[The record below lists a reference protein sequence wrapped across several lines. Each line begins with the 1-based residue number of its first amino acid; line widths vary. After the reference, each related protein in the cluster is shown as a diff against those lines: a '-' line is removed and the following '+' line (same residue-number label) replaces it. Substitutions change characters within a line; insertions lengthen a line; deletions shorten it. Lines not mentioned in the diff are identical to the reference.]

1 MSISPDFDAFAARYD
16 AGIPQVVSTKLVADL
31 ETPVSAYLKLAD
43 GRSNSFLLESVEG
56 GSVRGRYSII
66 GFKPDVIW
74 RCRKGQVE
82 INRRAR
88 ADVHAFEN
96 LDGRP
101 LDTLRTLIAECQM
114 ELPQSLPPMAS
125 GLFGFL
131 GYDMVRDME
140 RLPDNNPDPIG
151 LPDAIMVRP
160 TMICVFD
167 RLEDN
172 VTLVTPV
179 WPQAGTSARAAYEAA
194 QERLGDAVSDFERTL
209 PSRRDDSEAIDNL
222 PLPQANMSK
231 DDFKKMVE
239 TCKEYIRAGD
249 AFQIVPSQRFSLPF
263 KLPPLSLYRSLRRI
277 NPSPFLIFFD
287 YGDFQIVGSSPE
299 ILVRLRDNT
308 VTIRPL
314 AGTIRRGATPEEDK
328 QLADKLL
335 ADPKEHAEHLMLLDL
350 ARNDVGRVAK
360 IGSVRVVEQFTI
372 EKYSRLQHIS
382 SHVEGTL
389 EDGLDAIDVLKA
401 GFPAGTLSG
410 APKVRAMQIIDEV
423 EPVRRG
429 IYAGCAGYF
438 AANGSMDT
446 CILLRTALVKDEVMY
461 VQAGVGVVADSDLE
475 AEYQESVL
483 KARALV
489 DAAEESVRFASAG
502 QWNAGN
508 ARR

>member
-1 MSISPDFDAFAARYD
+1 MSVLPEFDAFARTYA
-16 AGIPQVVSTKLVADL
+16 AGHPQLVWTKLVADL

-43 GRSNSFLLESVEG
+43 GRANSFLLESVEG

-66 GFKPDVIW
+66 GFKPDLIW
-74 RCRKGQVE
+74 RCRKGQAE

-88 ADVHAFEN
+88 SDAHSFQPIE
-96 LDGRP
+96 GRP
-101 LDTLRTLIAECQM
+101 LDTLRALLAESRLDM
-114 ELPQSLPPMAS
+114 PPGLPPMAS

-140 RLPDNNPDPIG
+140 DIPDTNPDPIG
-151 LPDAIMVRP
+151 IPDAIMVRP
-160 TMICVFD
+160 TIVCIFD

-179 WPQAGTSARAAYEAA
+179 WPSADAGARAAYDAA
-194 QERLGDAVSDFERTL
+194 LERLADSVADFERSL
-209 PSRRDDSEAIDNL
+209 PFRRDADDALDAL
-222 PLPQANMSK
+222 PEPQANMTP
-231 DDFKKMVE
+231 DAFKRMVE

-263 KLPPLSLYRSLRRI
+263 KLPPLSLYRALRRI

-287 YGDFQIVGSSPE
+287 YGDFTIVGSSPE

-328 QLADKLL
+328 ELADKLL

-350 ARNDVGRVAK
+350 ARNDVGRVSK
-360 IGSVRVVEQFTI
+360 LGSVRVVEQFTI
-372 EKYSRLQHIS
+372 EKYSHLQHIS

-389 EDGLDAIDVLKA
+389 EDGLDAIDALKA

-423 EPVRRG
+423 ESERRG

-438 AANGSMDT
+438 AANGTMDT
-446 CILLRTALVKDEVMY
+446 CILLRTGLVKNGTLH

-489 DAAEESVRFASAG
+489 RAADEAVRFASSR

>member
-1 MSISPDFDAFAARYD
+1 MTTSPDFPAFAATYE
-16 AGIPQVVSTKLVADL
+16 AGKPQLVWTKLVADL

-43 GRSNSFLLESVEG
+43 GRANSFLLESVEG

-74 RCRKGQVE
+74 RCTKGKAE
-82 INRRAR
+82 INRQAR
-88 ADVHAFEN
+88 TDVQRFEP
-96 LDGRP
+96 LPGRP
-101 LDTLRTLIAECQM
+101 LDTLRTLVREIQM
-114 ELPQSLPPMAS
+114 DLPPGLPPMAA

-140 RLPDNNPDPIG
+140 RLPDSNPDPIG

-160 TMICVFD
+160 TIICIFD

-172 VTLVTPV
+172 VTIVTPV
-179 WPQAGTSARAAYEAA
+179 WPQAGVGARAAYEAA
-194 QERLGDAVSDFERTL
+194 EERIGDAVADFERVL
-209 PSRRDDSEAIDNL
+209 PPRRDDEVLEAL
-222 PLPQANMSK
+222 PEPTPNMTEAE
-231 DDFKKMVE
+231 FKQMVA
-239 TCKEYIRAGD
+239 TCKEYILAGD
-249 AFQIVPSQRFSLPF
+249 AFQIVPSQRFSVPF

-287 YGDFQIVGSSPE
+287 YGDFTIVGSSPE
-299 ILVRLRDNT
+299 ILVRLRDNI

-328 QLADKLL
+328 QLAEKLL
-335 ADPKEHAEHLMLLDL
+335 ADPKEHAEHLMLVDL
-350 ARNDVGRVAK
+350 ARNDVGRVSK

-372 EKYSRLQHIS
+372 EKYSHLQHIS

-389 EDGLDAIDVLKA
+389 EDGLDAIDALKA

-410 APKVRAMQIIDEV
+410 APKVRAMEIIDEV

-446 CILLRTALVKDEVMY
+446 CILLRTAFVKDSVMH

-475 AEYQESVL
+475 AEFQESHL

-489 DAAEESVRFASAG
+489 RAAEEAVRFASS
-502 QWNAGN
+502 QNVGN
-508 ARR
+508 RRR

>member
-1 MSISPDFDAFAARYD
+1 MTVSPEFDAFAHAYD
-16 AGIPQVVSTKLVADL
+16 GGKPQLVWTKLVADL

-43 GRSNSFLLESVEG
+43 GRANSFLLESVEG

-74 RCRKGQVE
+74 RCTKNKAE

-88 ADVHAFEN
+88 VDAHTFEP

-101 LDTLRTLIAECQM
+101 LETLRALIGECQM
-114 ELPQSLPPMAS
+114 ELPKGLPPMAS

-160 TMICVFD
+160 TLICIFD

-179 WPQAGTSARAAYEAA
+179 WPQQGTSARAAYEAA
-194 QERLGDAVSDFERTL
+194 QERLADAEADFERSL
-209 PSRRDDSEAIDNL
+209 PHQRANGDELDDL
-222 PLPQANMSK
+222 PEPQANMSK
-231 DDFKKMVE
+231 DAFKKMVE

-263 KLPPLSLYRSLRRI
+263 KLPPLSLYRALRRI

-287 YGDFQIVGSSPE
+287 YGDFTIVGSSPE

-328 QLADKLL
+328 LLADKLL

-350 ARNDVGRVAK
+350 ARNDVGRVSK

-389 EDGLDAIDVLKA
+389 EDGLDAIDALKA

-410 APKVRAMQIIDEV
+410 APKVRAMEIIDEL

-446 CILLRTALVKDEVMY
+446 CILLRTALVKDDVMY

-489 DAAEESVRFASAG
+489 DATEEAVRFESSR
-502 QWNAGN
+502 NSGN
-508 ARR
+508 TRR